1 MKRKILS
8 LLVIV
13 MTAAVLFCS
22 CAKSESFV
30 DNSFGYDMIAPGD
43 AAEEDFE
50 YSSDSSTELLDKTTA
65 ETPTDRKIIM
75 KYNFSV
81 ETKDLDS
88 AVKAL
93 EEAVSSYGGYYESAN
108 VSGNTEDGGW
118 AELVLRIPS
127 SQTAK
132 FNEGISE
139 LGNIT
144 NQNKSGQDVTTAY
157 YDTENQLS
165 SLKIQQERLM
175 ALLEKA
181 ESLDD
186 ILKLETEL
194 TRVRTEIE
202 RLTTLLVKYDNL
214 IDYTTVTVELRQV
227 RTYTEP
233 EPETFGTK
241 IAEAFKSSLEFTK
254 ELFEGAVI
262 AVVYLSPLLVFAA
275 VVLVVVLVIV
285 KSKKKKKAKKSEV
298 EKAE

>member
-8 LLVIV
+8 LLVTV
-13 MTAAVLFCS
+13 MAAAVLFCS
-22 CAKSESFV
+22 CAKSESYA
-30 DNSFGYDMIAPGD
+30 DNSFGGIVTAPGE
-43 AAEEDFE
+43 AVEEFE
-50 YSSDSSTELLDKTTA
+50 YSSEDSSALLDKTTGQA
-65 ETPTDRKIIM
+65 VPTDRKIIM
-75 KYNFSV
+75 KYSFDV
-81 ETKDLDS
+81 ETKDIDS
-88 AVKAL
+88 SVKAL
-93 EEAVSSYGGYYESAN
+93 EEAVASCGGYYESAN
-108 VSGNTEDGGW
+108 VSGNSEEGGW
-118 AELVLRIPS
+118 AELILRIPS
-127 SQTAK
+127 NQTEA
-132 FNEGISE
+132 FNDGIAE

-144 NQNKSGQDVTTAY
+144 SQNKSGQDVTTAY

-202 RLTTLLVKYDNL
+202 SLTTLLVKYDNL

-233 EPETFGTK
+233 APETFGTK

-254 ELFEGAVI
+254 ELFQGAVI
-262 AVVYLSPLLVFAA
+262 SVVFLSPFLVLSA
-275 VVLVVVLVIV
+275 VVLVVIFVAV
-285 KSKKKKKAKKSEV
+285 KSKKKKKAKKNEE